1 MEKVKVKDRTQILD
15 TRADRQSKSGEYE
28 WYVVNTYSTHE
39 KNVQDNL
46 LKRIESMG
54 LQDYVK
60 RVVVPEEEVRV
71 TDENG
76 IPTDKTRKKI
86 IYSGYVFVEMIMS
99 DYAWYVVRNT
109 PGVTGFIGSSG
120 GGAKPFPVTRE
131 QIETVLKRVGVQD
144 EEMFIAYKPGD
155 RVRILNGSFEGTE
168 GTITSVN
175 EEANEVTINAIFFG
189 RETPITAKVT
199 EIDKIKE

>member
-76 IPTDKTRKKI
+76 MPTDKTRKKI

-109 PGVTGFIGSSG
+109 PGVTGFVGSSG
-120 GGAKPFPVTRE
+120 KGTKPFPIPRD
-131 QIETVLKRVGVQD
+131 QIAPVLKRMGEVDDFMYAGY
-144 EEMFIAYKPGD
+144 EEGSLVKI
-155 RVRILNGSFEGTE
+155 VNGPFEGTE
-168 GTITSVN
+168 GKIISIDKSKNMVTV
-175 EEANEVTINAIFFG
+175 EATFFG
-189 RETPITAKVT
+189 RASTFDVEFSNIEKLN
-199 EIDKIKE
+199 